1 MTLQQVIV
9 NSREVTKM
17 RARLAGAEQEV
28 PGRCLPVSPPTH
40 RSPVIDTASAEFRV
54 HEPHATAMISKPT
67 VFYRL
72 HPDFAYDFV
81 KSANKYVILMSKNDF
96 LNLVQRILKSLS
108 NIPCAD
114 IGKDG
119 HITTLNRYN

>member
-40 RSPVIDTASAEFRV
+40 TSPVIDTASAEFRV
-54 HEPHATAMISKPT
+54 HEPHATAMNST

-72 HPDFAYDFV
+72 HPDLAYDFV
-81 KSANKYVILMSKNDF
+81 KSANK
-96 LNLVQRILKSLS
+96 
-108 NIPCAD
+108 
-114 IGKDG
+114 
-119 HITTLNRYN
+119 